1 MVCLQNWI
9 SFLLLSSCLYDMFLC
24 WLEFYSNKNI
34 KQQSV
39 LPLQPL
45 CLSQSLGQAVSENLF
60 KLNTSQWLQEKKTAE
75 KLCNCQ
81 INLRRNWSGRQY
93 FSSFYWSGPLLAV
106 CTHSSSV
113 KGMRIYL
120 NSILSADCRWCE
132 ATSIRNHYSKKAL
145 QYYSNLENNPNQRY
159 RGYCL

>member
-1 MVCLQNWI
+1 
-9 SFLLLSSCLYDMFLC
+9 MFLR

-39 LPLQPL
+39 LPFQPL

-81 INLRRNWSGRQY
+81 KNLRRNWSGRQY
-93 FSSFYWSGPLLAV
+93 FSSFY
-106 CTHSSSV
+106 
-113 KGMRIYL
+113 
-120 NSILSADCRWCE
+120 
-132 ATSIRNHYSKKAL
+132 
-145 QYYSNLENNPNQRY
+145 
-159 RGYCL
+159 